1 MSNFKKTVI
10 PHESFH
16 ISKLTKNENAPFL
29 LFIHGGPGMNSGTL
43 ERFIIDDGI
52 FDTLNYNI
60 VLYDQRCCGKSIHTN
75 NKVTH
80 QDNID
85 DLIEVISTLSN
96 NKITLC
102 AIMGHSYGAKLLY
115 DFYSTQ
121 KCSIPGIFIS
131 TASSTITPRINN
143 LLLDIN
149 HLKRTNEALYLDTLK
164 KTEKLTIENLWEISE
179 ELAPLFFSNTERTLH
194 YWADLNKMR
203 RNQEIQNSINLPI
216 NKAVFHSVREELYS
230 RNFDN
235 KIEISKLENQTLWIN
250 GLQDHIINSFET
262 LTNAKVT
269 LFQKSSHYPHIEESE
284 RFCSVINQF
293 ISTAQI

>member
-1 MSNFKKTVI
+1 MSDYKKIVI
-10 PHESFH
+10 LHESLH
-16 ISKLTKNENAPFL
+16 ISKLIKKENAPFL

-43 ERFIIDDGI
+43 ERFIIEDNI
-52 FDTLNYNI
+52 FNTLNYNI
-60 VLYDQRCCGKSIHTN
+60 ILYDQRSCGKSLHTDST
-75 NKVTH
+75 VTH

-85 DLIEVISTLSN
+85 DLLEVISTLDD

-115 DFYSTQ
+115 DFYSAN
-121 KCSIPGIFIS
+121 KCNIPGIFIS

-149 HLKRTNEALYLDTLK
+149 YLKRTNETLYLDTLK

-179 ELAPLFFSNTERTLH
+179 ELAPLFFNNTERMLH
-194 YWADLNKMR
+194 YWANLDKMR
-203 RNQEIQNSINLPI
+203 RNQEIQSSINLPI
-216 NKAVFHSVREELYS
+216 NKTVFQSVREELYS
-230 RNFDN
+230 QNVDN
-235 KIEISKLENQTLWIN
+235 KIEISKLETQTLWIN

-284 RFCSVINQF
+284 RFCSVVNQF